1 MFDLGWSEFLII
13 GFVLMMVV
21 GPKDLPKVLRTFSKF
36 SSQARSMARE
46 FTSSLEE
53 ASKDANM
60 GDVKQIVSDIKTG
73 KFEDMA
79 DMIDDDMK
87 SELND
92 LKDSTGLSE
101 VSDEI
106 KSLQFDAKAAAETSS
121 DDADTKRT

>member
-1 MFDLGWSEFLII
+1 MFDLGWSEFLIV

-79 DMIDDDMK
+79 DMMDDDMK
-87 SELND
+87 SELD
-92 LKDSTGLSE
+92 DIKASTGLSE

-106 KSLQFDAKAAAETSS
+106 KSLQSDAKATAETSS

>member
-1 MFDLGWSEFLII
+1 
-13 GFVLMMVV
+13 
-21 GPKDLPKVLRTFSKF
+21 
-36 SSQARSMARE
+36 MARE

-79 DMIDDDMK
+79 DMMDDDMK
-87 SELND
+87 SELD
-92 LKDSTGLSE
+92 DIKASTGLSE

-106 KSLQFDAKAAAETSS
+106 KSLQSDAKAAAETSS

>member
-1 MFDLGWSEFLII
+1 MFDLGWSEFLIV

-79 DMIDDDMK
+79 DMMDDDMK
-87 SELND
+87 SELD
-92 LKDSTGLSE
+92 DIKASTGLSE

-106 KSLQFDAKAAAETSS
+106 KSLQSDAKAAAETSS

>member
-1 MFDLGWSEFLII
+1 MFDLGWSEFLIV

>member
-1 MFDLGWSEFLII
+1 MFDLGWSEFLIV

-79 DMIDDDMK
+79 DMMDDDMK
-87 SELND
+87 SELD
-92 LKDSTGLSE
+92 DIKASTGLYE

-106 KSLQFDAKAAAETSS
+106 KSLQSDAKAAAETSS

>member
-1 MFDLGWSEFLII
+1 MFDLGWSEFLIV

-36 SSQARSMARE
+36 SSQARSMAQE

-79 DMIDDDMK
+79 DMMDDDMK
-87 SELND
+87 SELD
-92 LKDSTGLSE
+92 DIKASTGLSE

-106 KSLQFDAKAAAETSS
+106 KSLQSDAKAAAETSS

>member
-1 MFDLGWSEFLII
+1 MFDLGWSEFLIV

-106 KSLQFDAKAAAETSS
+106 KSLQFDAEAAAETSS

>member
-1 MFDLGWSEFLII
+1 MFDLGWSEFLIV

-53 ASKDANM
+53 ASKDANI